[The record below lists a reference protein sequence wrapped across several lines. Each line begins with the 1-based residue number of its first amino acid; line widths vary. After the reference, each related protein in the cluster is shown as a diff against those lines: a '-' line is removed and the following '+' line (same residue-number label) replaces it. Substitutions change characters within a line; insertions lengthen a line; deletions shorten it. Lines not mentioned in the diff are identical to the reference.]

1 MTKIDAVVA
10 PAVKIKGRKAAVA
23 FILVNVVLDT
33 LSLGIIIPVLPG
45 LIQAFQHGDAAAA
58 ARTIGLFSTVW
69 AFMQFVCAPVLGA
82 LSDRYG
88 RRPVLLGSLTGLGL
102 DYLLMAMAPSLPWL
116 FVGRVISGMTAAGGA
131 TANAY
136 IADVT
141 PPEKRA
147 ATYGYI
153 GAAWGLGFVAGPTL
167 GGVLGQIDLR
177 LPFWVSMGLTLVAAL
192 YGLFVL
198 PESLPKDRRAAF
210 SLARA
215 NPLGSLTLLRSHP
228 ELLGL
233 SAVNFLMQLAHYVLP
248 TVFVLYAA
256 NRYGWTPL
264 VTGPA
269 LALTGVCN
277 IIVQMLL
284 VKPIVARIGERGA
297 VLAGL
302 GFGAAGFLIYGL
314 APNGWVFLVG
324 TPVFGLIGL
333 FGPGFQGLITR
344 RVKPDE
350 QGRLQGANSALVGI
364 AGMIGPGLFS
374 LTYAGFITQSAVHLP
389 GAAFILAA
397 LLMVFGM
404 LLALFVARRADAAAH
419 RDKVRLPQV

>member
-1 MTKIDAVVA
+1 MAEADIAA
-10 PAVKIKGRKAAVA
+10 PAGAPAKGRKAAVA

-33 LSLGIIIPVLPG
+33 LSLGIIVPVLPG

-69 AFMQFVCAPVLGA
+69 AFMQFVCAPILGA
-82 LSDRYG
+82 LSDRFG

-116 FVGRVISGMTAAGGA
+116 FAGRVISGMTAAGGA

-147 ATYGYI
+147 ATFGYI

-167 GGVLGQIDLR
+167 GGVLGQVDLR
-177 LPFWVSMGLTLVAAL
+177 LPFWAAMGLTLVAAFW
-192 YGLFVL
+192 GLFVL
-198 PESLPKDRRAAF
+198 PESLPSERRAAF
-210 SLARA
+210 AWSRA
-215 NPLGSLTLLRSHP
+215 NPVGSLSLLRSHP
-228 ELLGL
+228 DLLGL
-233 SAVNFLMQLAHYVLP
+233 AGVNFLFQIAHYVLP

-256 NRYGWTPL
+256 NRYGWTPMI
-264 VTGPA
+264 TGPA

-284 VKPIVARIGERGA
+284 VKPIVAKIGERGA

-302 GFGAAGFLIYGL
+302 GFGAAGFLIYAF
-314 APNGWVFLVG
+314 APNGWLFLVG

-333 FGPGFQGLITR
+333 FGPGYQGLITR

-350 QGRLQGANSALVGI
+350 QGRLQGANSALMGI
-364 AGMIGPGLFS
+364 AGMIGPGLFT
-374 LTYAGFITQSAVHLP
+374 LTYAWFITKSAIPVP
-389 GAAFILAA
+389 GSAFILAA
-397 LLMVFGM
+397 LLMVFAV
-404 LLALFVARRADAAAH
+404 LLALFVARRAGEA
-419 RDKVRLPQV
+419 VSF

>member
-1 MTKIDAVVA
+1 MTKTETAAA
-10 PAVKIKGRKAAVA
+10 PAVETKGRKAAVA

-69 AFMQFVCAPVLGA
+69 AFMQFVCAPILGA

-136 IADVT
+136 IADVV
-141 PPEKRA
+141 PPERRA

-167 GGVLGQIDLR
+167 GGVLGQVDLR

-314 APNGWVFLVG
+314 ASNGWLFLAG

-350 QGRLQGANSALVGI
+350 QGRLQGANSALAGI
-364 AGMIGPGLFS
+364 AGMIGPGLFT
-374 LTYAGFITQSAVHLP
+374 LTYAWFITQSAIHLP
-389 GAAFILAA
+389 GASFILAA
-397 LLMVFGM
+397 LLMVSGM
-404 LLALFVARRADAAAH
+404 LLALFVARRADAAALT
-419 RDKVRLPQV
+419 V